1 MIVIV
6 SPNKNGKIELTKQQL
21 QEYLEQAKEEGAKE
35 ERNRQINRISE
46 ISSIPFSNPIGT
58 TGNPPIN
65 WDKFTCTSYNP
76 ENEII
81 ATAQQG
87 VNSHND
93 EISKLANTN
102 GHSVG
107 RN

>member
-6 SPNKNGKIELTKQQL
+6 SPNKNGKIELTKEQL

-35 ERNRQINRISE
+35 EHNRQINRITVN
-46 ISSIPFSNPIGT
+46 PCVPLSNPNG

-65 WDKFTCTSYNP
+65 WDKVICTSYNP

-93 EISKLANTN
+93 EISKLANTH
-102 GHSVG
+102 GHSVE